1 MFSIFLSNH
10 RTDLALTGTKLG
22 CGEGGC
28 GACTVMLSTI
38 HDRPAWESE
47 LPGLEAVGGQA
58 VVAAAAGPPSP
69 PTHTPP
75 TTTHRAV
82 NACLMPLYSAE
93 GTHVVTVEGLGSVA
107 DGLHPVQAALA
118 DAHGSQ
124 CGFCTPG
131 FVMSVHA
138 LLRRRAAAAAAAGAP
153 AALSPHDLEDALAG
167 NLCRCTGYRPILDAL
182 NAVVGC
188 GALAAAYA
196 GGAATA
202 GGGGGGC
209 CSRGGKEGGKAACP
223 FAGLPRASCGVRAA
237 SGGCAPAAATATTAP
252 PPGAEPVFP
261 PALRRRALRPL
272 ALPGLITAWHRP
284 LTLKAVA
291 DLLADTGAMMKKDQ
305 GAPFPPTR
313 LVVGGT
319 EVMVEARQRGPAAVP
334 ATLIDV
340 SHVPALAAI
349 GPAPG
354 GAGLAIGAAA
364 SLGRLGEALTQLRE
378 APPGVLPGSGA
389 LAFAAAVLDQLRWFA
404 GAQVK
409 AVATLGGNAAT
420 ASPISDLNP
429 LWVAFGAAFDLFRAD
444 PAAPGGVSLRSVPAA
459 SFFTGYR
466 STALRPGEAILRLNL
481 PWPRTGPGTRTF
493 ARSFKQARRKED
505 DIAIVTAGMAVVFER
520 ATPQKSDAG
529 GPGGSVSPRWV
540 ATHVSLA
547 FGGVADRTV
556 AAPAAAAALTG
567 KDWADPAS
575 LAAGLAALGASDIS
589 IPPDAPGGMAA
600 YRRALASGFLARF
613 VAWAAVRLAGEEG
626 EGRARPPP
634 HALASLAEEWGDR
647 PPLRGLQAWDGS
659 DDPAAPPPTKHAAA
673 DLHVSGEA
681 TYAADVPC
689 PAGTLHAAFITSTR
703 AHAPLVGLDTA
714 PALALPGVVAVVSAA
729 DVVSNAI
736 GPACG
741 DPVFAEGAVTHVGQP
756 VGLVLASTEHA
767 ARAGA
772 AAARVA
778 YGPDSPG
785 AVFTIEDALAAGS
798 VFPATVDRCV
808 RAGLGSEP
816 ASDEASLDAIFAA
829 VAAAGGAVVAGT
841 ARIGGQEHFYLEP
854 FGALAT
860 PVDGG
865 RELHVLSSTQAPH
878 HVQADIV
885 RATGLPASR
894 VVVKTKRLG
903 GGFGGRETRAS
914 LVAAAAAVAA
924 AVVRVPVRLILDR
937 YIDMQISGQRHPF
950 LITYRA
956 AAHADGRLAAADVR
970 LASNGGCS
978 PDLSPAVMDR
988 ALLHADGCYA
998 WPVFRARGVVARTN
1012 LPSNTA
1018 FRGFGGPQGLFG
1030 AEVMVTHLAAALGR
1044 APEDVRA
1051 ANLYS
1056 EGDPIPCGQALT
1068 ECRLGAVWEE
1078 ATSGR
1083 AGRGKVVEGG
1093 GGGGAPPAPPPP
1105 STLAH
1110 RRASADAWNATH
1122 PHLKRGVA
1130 AIPTRFGIAF
1140 TFTPLNQA
1148 GALVHI
1154 YADDG
1159 SVLVSH
1165 GGVEMGQGLHTKV
1178 VAIAAAALGVPAD
1191 TIHISET
1198 ATDKVA
1204 NASPTAASAST
1215 DLYGGATA
1223 DACRTLAARLAPY
1236 RARLGGGA
1244 PMAAVAAA
1252 AWADRVD
1259 LTAHGFHTTPG
1270 LTPFS
1275 GDGRSPATPFHYFA
1289 YGAAVVDAEVDCLTG
1304 ATRLTRADLCMDV
1317 GAPIAPALDVG
1328 QVEGAFVQGL
1338 GWALMEDLVRG
1349 DPAHPW
1355 VKPAGALFS
1364 RGPGAYKLPSA
1375 GDAPPDLRVSLLRGV
1390 PCGATAA
1397 TVHSSK
1403 AVGEP
1408 PLALGLASW
1417 FAVRDAVAAARADP
1431 ARQAG
1436 GGGGGGGAASGWFEM
1451 QLPATAEAVRLAV
1464 GGDAVTEGSGLALVG
1479 AVPGLSL

>member
-1 MFSIFLSNH
+1 VFSIFLSNH

-520 ATPQKSDAG
+520 AAPQKSDAG

-1093 GGGGAPPAPPPP
+1093 GGGGAPP
-1105 STLAH
+1105 
-1110 RRASADAWNATH
+1110 
-1122 PHLKRGVA
+1122 
-1130 AIPTRFGIAF
+1130 
-1140 TFTPLNQA
+1140 
-1148 GALVHI
+1148 
-1154 YADDG
+1154 
-1159 SVLVSH
+1159 
-1165 GGVEMGQGLHTKV
+1165 
-1178 VAIAAAALGVPAD
+1178 
-1191 TIHISET
+1191 
-1198 ATDKVA
+1198 
-1204 NASPTAASAST
+1204 
-1215 DLYGGATA
+1215 
-1223 DACRTLAARLAPY
+1223 
-1236 RARLGGGA
+1236 GGG
-1244 PMAAVAAA
+1244 P
-1252 AWADRVD
+1252 
-1259 LTAHGFHTTPG
+1259 
-1270 LTPFS
+1270 
-1275 GDGRSPATPFHYFA
+1275 
-1289 YGAAVVDAEVDCLTG
+1289 
-1304 ATRLTRADLCMDV
+1304 
-1317 GAPIAPALDVG
+1317 GAP
-1328 QVEGAFVQGL
+1328 
-1338 GWALMEDLVRG
+1338 
-1349 DPAHPW
+1349 
-1355 VKPAGALFS
+1355 
-1364 RGPGAYKLPSA
+1364 RGPG
-1375 GDAPPDLRVSLLRGV
+1375 R
-1390 PCGATAA
+1390 
-1397 TVHSSK
+1397 
-1403 AVGEP
+1403 
-1408 PLALGLASW
+1408 
-1417 FAVRDAVAAARADP
+1417 
-1431 ARQAG
+1431 G
-1436 GGGGGGGAASGWFEM
+1436 GGGGGGPAPPPPPPRAPPPPPPPPPQRERTGGVPPRRGGGGGPNGGGGRGRGGGASCPPPALHPGAPAGVRGRLERDPPPPQAGRRRHPHPLRHRLHLHAPQPGGRARPHLCGRRVRPRLPRRRGDGAGLTHQGGCHRGRRPGRARGHHPHLRDGHGQGRQRLPDRRVRVHRPVRRGDGGCVPDARGPPGALPGQAGRGRPHGRRGRRRLGGPGRPDRPRLPHHARPDALQRGWAVARHP
-1451 QLPATAEAVRLAV
+1451 LPLLRVRR
-1464 GGDAVTEGSGLALVG
+1464 GGRGRGGRLPDGRDAPD
-1479 AVPGLSL
+1479 PG